1 MEILQALEVP
11 ERKTGARVSDDQARL
26 SFLAMRCRQDV
37 NIWGDQSPEQL
48 PQRLERIIDEFDLLF
63 GE

>member
-1 MEILQALEVP
+1 MEVLKALEAP
-11 ERKTGARVSDDQARL
+11 KRKTCIQVSDDLERL

-37 NIWGDQSPEQL
+37 NIWGDQSPELL
-48 PQRLERIIDEFDLLF
+48 PQRLEKIIDEFDALF